1 MESNESSDTSSPNQD
16 EICKLINLVSL
27 HIVSHPID
35 HFDIHLAKLL
45 DGNGEIDLLNTYKV
59 RVHYKTL

>member
-1 MESNESSDTSSPNQD
+1 MESNKTLVNSSEKED

-35 HFDIHLAKLL
+35 HFDINLAKLL
-45 DGNGEIDLLNTYKV
+45 DGNGEIDLLNKYNV
-59 RVHYKTL
+59 RQT